1 MNLSQPQPASSH
13 PGPMKVTQPASSQ
26 PGPMKV
32 TVLITQALDMR
43 DSGNAAVDVLRD
55 FLSNDYMLAK
65 CFYLQSLLIN
75 GLLSERP
82 NMLPDFFLQ
91 VVASYGAAS

>member
-1 MNLSQPQPASSH
+1 
-13 PGPMKVTQPASSQ
+13 MKVMQPASSQ

-82 NMLPDFFLQ
+82 NM
-91 VVASYGAAS
+91 

>member
-1 MNLSQPQPASSH
+1 
-13 PGPMKVTQPASSQ
+13 MKVSEARIQLHATTLLAL
-26 PGPMKV
+26 GL
-32 TVLITQALDMR
+32 TVLTVDMR
-43 DSGNAAVDVLRD
+43 ASGNAAVDVLRD

-82 NMLPDFFLQ
+82 NMLPDFSLQ
-91 VVASYGAAS
+91 